1 MKTPQPMRDQQ
12 QLAGAL
18 WSVGVGQVRT
28 LHIGPGVRLLRVAE
42 GPLWLTVSGTPDD
55 PPQDLWLQAGEAVL
69 LDSGAEIVVEGWP
82 AASFQ
87 LIVPPQAC
95 SGQASAL
102 SAWLS
107 RQRSAWQ
114 GALRRLSPALAS

>member
-1 MKTPQPMRDQQ
+1 VKTPQPMRDEQ

-18 WSVGVGQVRT
+18 WSVGAGEVRT
-28 LHIGPGVRLLRVAE
+28 LHIGPGMRLLRVAE
-42 GPLWLTVSGTPDD
+42 GPLWITVSGTPDD
-55 PPQDLWLQAGEAVL
+55 PPQDLWLESGDAVL
-69 LDSGAEIVVEGWP
+69 LDSGSEIVVEGWP

-95 SGQASAL
+95 SSQRSSV

-107 RQRSAWQ
+107 RQRLAWHH
-114 GALRRLSPALAS
+114 ALRRFSPAFAS